1 MARVIK
7 ASDIGAA
14 SPTARPLNLQDVAV
28 QVRAVV
34 TNARRQ
40 AAAVLRASRA
50 RARELEGLSRRSVAC
65 EAGAALAEDVLAAAS
80 RQGFEDGFA
89 QGMAAGLERGVAQAA
104 SAADDELS
112 RSSELLREMAAALT
126 AAKAD
131 LAQQMQRQTLELAM
145 LLTNKI
151 VGLVAGQDI
160 AAARHNL
167 AKALE
172 LAGGG
177 DVIVRVSPRQHRRLT
192 EHCRELA
199 ETLGCGGVR
208 VMADE
213 SITPGG
219 VKVLCR
225 GGEIDATI
233 ETQLANVAASL
244 AGMGGLLTETETETV
259 PAVPPEMTES
269 STRP

>member
-1 MARVIK
+1 MARVMK
-7 ASDIGAA
+7 AGDIGAA
-14 SPTARPLNLQDVAV
+14 GARPLNLQDVAA
-28 QVRAVV
+28 QARAVV
-34 TNARRQ
+34 SGARRR

-50 RARELEGLSRRSVAC
+50 RARESGG
-65 EAGAALAEDVLAAAS
+65 GATTAAMAEDVLAAAR

-89 QGMAAGLERGVAQAA
+89 QGVQAGLERGGAQAV
-104 SAADDELS
+104 AADAELA
-112 RSSELLREMAAALT
+112 RSAELFREAATGLSSAR
-126 AAKAD
+126 AE
-131 LAQQMQRQTLELAM
+131 LAQQMQRQTLDLAM

-160 AAARHNL
+160 SAARHNL

-177 DVIVRVSPRQHRRLT
+177 DVIVRVSPRQHRRLS

-199 ETLGCGGVR
+199 ETLGCGSVR

-213 SITPGG
+213 GVTPGG

-244 AGMGGLLTETETETV
+244 AGMGGLFTEDV
-259 PAVPPEMTES
+259 PAVPEMTES

>member
-1 MARVIK
+1 MIK
-7 ASDIGAA
+7 ASDIGRA
-14 SPTARPLNLQDVAV
+14 SSEAVPLNVCDVAE
-28 QVRAVV
+28 RARSVV
-34 TNARRQ
+34 AEARRR
-40 AAAVLRASRA
+40 AAAVLRASRT
-50 RARELEGLSRRSVAC
+50 RASC
-65 EAGAALAEDVLAAAS
+65 EAASAETLLDAAR
-80 RQGFEDGFA
+80 RQGFEEGFA
-89 QGMAAGLERGVAQAA
+89 AGI
-104 SAADDELS
+104 
-112 RSSELLREMAAALT
+112 SSEAERVASRADGEADEGASCSSALLREAAVALSSART
-126 AAKAD
+126 E

-145 LLTNKI
+145 LLTSKI
-151 VGLVAGQDI
+151 VGQVAGQDI
-160 AAARHNL
+160 SAARHNL

-177 DVIVRVSPRQHRRLT
+177 DVIVRVCPRQHRRLS

-199 ETLGCGGVR
+199 ETLGFGGVR

-244 AGMGGLLTETETETV
+244 AGIGGLFTED
-259 PAVPPEMTES
+259 AGALSAMTES
-269 STRP
+269 ST

>member
-14 SPTARPLNLQDVAV
+14 SPGARPLNLQDVAV

-34 TNARRQ
+34 NDARRR

-50 RARELEGLSRRSVAC
+50 RARESG
-65 EAGAALAEDVLAAAS
+65 GATTAAMAEDLLAAAR
-80 RQGFEDGFA
+80 RQGFEDGFT
-89 QGMAAGLERGVAQAA
+89 QGVQTGLERGASQAVA
-104 SAADDELS
+104 AADAEGTRSAELF
-112 RSSELLREMAAALT
+112 REAAAGLSS
-126 AAKAD
+126 ARAE
-131 LAQQMQRQTLELAM
+131 LAQQMQRQTLDLAM

-160 AAARHNL
+160 SAARHNL

-177 DVIVRVSPRQHRRLT
+177 DVIVRVSPRQHRRLS

-199 ETLGCGGVR
+199 ETLGCGSVR

-213 SITPGG
+213 GVTPGG

-244 AGMGGLLTETETETV
+244 AGMGGLFTEDV
-259 PAVPPEMTES
+259 PAVPEMTES

>member
-7 ASDIGAA
+7 SSDIGTGWPGAG
-14 SPTARPLNLQDVAV
+14 PLNVCDVAA
-28 QVRAVV
+28 QARAVV
-34 TNARRQ
+34 SAARSR
-40 AAAVLRASRA
+40 AAETLRAARA
-50 RARELEGLSRRSVAC
+50 RAR
-65 EAGAALAEDVLAAAS
+65 AGGISEVAAAR
-80 RQGFEDGFA
+80 RQGFE
-89 QGMAAGLERGVAQAA
+89 QGLSRGLDVGQERGA
-104 SAADDELS
+104 SAGEELS
-112 RSSELLREMAAALT
+112 RAADGLREIAAALT
-126 AAKAD
+126 AARTE
-131 LAQQMQRQTLELAM
+131 LAGQMQRQALELAM

-177 DVIVRVSPRQHRRLT
+177 DVIVRVSPRQHRRLS

-244 AGMGGLLTETETETV
+244 AGMGGLFTDET
-259 PAVPPEMTES
+259 PAMPEMTES